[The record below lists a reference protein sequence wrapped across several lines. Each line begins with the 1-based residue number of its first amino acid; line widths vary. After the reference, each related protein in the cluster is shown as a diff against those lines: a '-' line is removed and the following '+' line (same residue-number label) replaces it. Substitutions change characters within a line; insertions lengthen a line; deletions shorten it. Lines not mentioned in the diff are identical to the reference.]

1 MTLEIDIQKK
11 IQEGYRKFLENNS
24 LRSREGQKQMISL
37 VANTVGN
44 IKQDASGQRN
54 SDNGIC
60 VVEAG
65 TGTGKTIAYLL
76 STLPLARLTG
86 KQVVVSTGTV
96 ALQEQLVN
104 KDIPMLLK
112 SADWNYSVSLV
123 KGRGRYL
130 CPLRLEQ
137 CLDGAKAKESGVFL
151 FDDEVNFNPSENII
165 KKYRTMDKA
174 ISDGTWLG
182 DKDSWPD
189 ILEDIDWRPLTVN
202 RSQCAG
208 RKCRHI
214 TKCCFFKA
222 RDDIEKS
229 DCIVA
234 NHDLVMADLA
244 LGGGVILPAPEDTI
258 YIFDEAHKI
267 SSTAINHFSSQ
278 CRLKSTTNWLG
289 QIKKQISTKH
299 LLFKGAPIVQDYLE
313 KIGDAAD
320 ISEKL
325 IGLSYPVFE
334 KYIEKNDV
342 GKSLFNFSRGDP
354 GDEIREISENIS
366 KELNT
371 FSNLTKTLSE
381 KLTDIMDDLHFPIP
395 RVDLEQLFQQ
405 IGSWQGRAES
415 NKQLWQS
422 YSQSSHHDLE
432 TEDNDMSIQ
441 HERSPSARWLSIE
454 ESNLGNI
461 DICLSSSPTDAG
473 GILQM
478 NLWKHCY
485 SAILTSATIRTLGSF
500 NNFKKNVGLPGSS
513 ECKAVEGAFN
523 FFNAGS
529 LLIPDIGVDAGDST
543 AHTVALIKKLPHL
556 IDSNEGTL
564 VLFSSRRQMDQVFDG
579 LSGDFKKNILTQGL
593 FTHHEIVCRHKQAID
608 ENNGSII
615 FGLASFAE
623 GMDFPGDYC
632 RHVIIAKIPF
642 SVPDDPIYR
651 TLSEWIE
658 EQGGNPFMELMLPEA
673 SIRLHQACG
682 RLIRS
687 EADTGRVTILDR
699 RILTK
704 RYGEK
709 LLADLP
715 PFSRKF

>member
-1 MTLEIDIQKK
+1 MTLEIKTQKK
-11 IQEGYRKFLENNS
+11 IQEGYRKFLKNNG
-24 LRSREGQKQMISL
+24 LRPRLGQKQMISL
-37 VANTVGN
+37 VANTVGD
-44 IKQDASGQRN
+44 IKQDTSGQRN

-76 STLPLARLTG
+76 STLPLARLMG
-86 KQVVVSTGTV
+86 KQVVISTGTV

-112 SADWNYSVSLV
+112 SADWDYSVSLV

-137 CLDGAKAKESGVFL
+137 YLDGAKAKESGVFL
-151 FDDEVNFNPSENII
+151 FDDETNFNPSESII
-165 KKYRTMDKA
+165 KKYHAMDKS
-174 ISDGTWLG
+174 INDGAWRG
-182 DKDSWPD
+182 DRDSWSD
-189 ILEDIDWRPLTVN
+189 IIEDTDWRPLTVN

-214 TKCCFFKA
+214 AKCCFFKA

-229 DCIVA
+229 ECIVA

-278 CRLKSTTNWLG
+278 CRLKSSANWLG
-289 QIKKQISTKH
+289 QVKKQISVKR
-299 LLFKGAPIVQDYLE
+299 LLFKDTPTVQEYFE

-334 KYIEKNDV
+334 KYIEKNDA
-342 GKSLFNFSRGDP
+342 GKSLCSFSRGDP

-371 FSNLTKTLSE
+371 FSNLTKMLAE
-381 KLTDIMDDLHFPIP
+381 NLTDVMDDPYFPIP

-405 IGSWQGRAES
+405 VGAWQGRAES
-415 NKQLWQS
+415 IKQLWQS
-422 YSQSSHHDLE
+422 YSQSPHYDLE
-432 TEDNDMSIQ
+432 AENNAIIKQ
-441 HERSPSARWLSIE
+441 YERSPSARWLSIE

-473 GILQM
+473 GILQV

-485 SAILTSATIRTLGSF
+485 SAILTSATLRTLGSF
-500 NNFKKNVGLPGSS
+500 NSFTKNVGLLGNSD
-513 ECKAVEGAFN
+513 CKAVEGAFD
-523 FFNAGS
+523 FLSAGS
-529 LLIPDIGVDAGDST
+529 LVIPDIGVDASDSV
-543 AHTVALIKKLPHL
+543 AHTEALIKKLPQL
-556 IDSNEGTL
+556 IDCNEGTL
-564 VLFSSRRQMDQVFDG
+564 VLFSSRRQMESVLDG
-579 LSGDFKKNILTQGL
+579 LSGEFKKSILTQGQ
-593 FTHHEIVCRHKQAID
+593 FTHQEIVYRHKQAID
-608 ENNGSII
+608 KNNGSII

-642 SVPDDPIYR
+642 SVPDDPIYT

-658 EQGGNPFMELMLPEA
+658 EQGGNPFMDLMLPEA

-687 EADTGRVTILDR
+687 ETDTGKVTILDR

>member
-24 LRSREGQKQMISL
+24 LRSRVGQKQMISL

-182 DKDSWPD
+182 DRDSWPD

-229 DCIVA
+229 ECIVA
-234 NHDLVMADLA
+234 NHDLEMAD
-244 LGGGVILPAPEDTI
+244 
-258 YIFDEAHKI
+258 
-267 SSTAINHFSSQ
+267 
-278 CRLKSTTNWLG
+278 
-289 QIKKQISTKH
+289 
-299 LLFKGAPIVQDYLE
+299 
-313 KIGDAAD
+313 
-320 ISEKL
+320 
-325 IGLSYPVFE
+325 
-334 KYIEKNDV
+334 
-342 GKSLFNFSRGDP
+342 
-354 GDEIREISENIS
+354 
-366 KELNT
+366 
-371 FSNLTKTLSE
+371 
-381 KLTDIMDDLHFPIP
+381 
-395 RVDLEQLFQQ
+395 
-405 IGSWQGRAES
+405 
-415 NKQLWQS
+415 
-422 YSQSSHHDLE
+422 
-432 TEDNDMSIQ
+432 
-441 HERSPSARWLSIE
+441 
-454 ESNLGNI
+454 
-461 DICLSSSPTDAG
+461 
-473 GILQM
+473 
-478 NLWKHCY
+478 
-485 SAILTSATIRTLGSF
+485 
-500 NNFKKNVGLPGSS
+500 
-513 ECKAVEGAFN
+513 
-523 FFNAGS
+523 
-529 LLIPDIGVDAGDST
+529 
-543 AHTVALIKKLPHL
+543 
-556 IDSNEGTL
+556 
-564 VLFSSRRQMDQVFDG
+564 
-579 LSGDFKKNILTQGL
+579 
-593 FTHHEIVCRHKQAID
+593 
-608 ENNGSII
+608 
-615 FGLASFAE
+615 
-623 GMDFPGDYC
+623 
-632 RHVIIAKIPF
+632 
-642 SVPDDPIYR
+642 
-651 TLSEWIE
+651 
-658 EQGGNPFMELMLPEA
+658 
-673 SIRLHQACG
+673 
-682 RLIRS
+682 
-687 EADTGRVTILDR
+687 
-699 RILTK
+699 
-704 RYGEK
+704 
-709 LLADLP
+709 
-715 PFSRKF
+715 

>member
-1 MTLEIDIQKK
+1 
-11 IQEGYRKFLENNS
+11 
-24 LRSREGQKQMISL
+24 
-37 VANTVGN
+37 
-44 IKQDASGQRN
+44 
-54 SDNGIC
+54 
-60 VVEAG
+60 
-65 TGTGKTIAYLL
+65 
-76 STLPLARLTG
+76 
-86 KQVVVSTGTV
+86 
-96 ALQEQLVN
+96 
-104 KDIPMLLK
+104 
-112 SADWNYSVSLV
+112 
-123 KGRGRYL
+123 
-130 CPLRLEQ
+130 
-137 CLDGAKAKESGVFL
+137 
-151 FDDEVNFNPSENII
+151 
-165 KKYRTMDKA
+165 
-174 ISDGTWLG
+174 
-182 DKDSWPD
+182 
-189 ILEDIDWRPLTVN
+189 
-202 RSQCAG
+202 
-208 RKCRHI
+208 
-214 TKCCFFKA
+214 
-222 RDDIEKS
+222 
-229 DCIVA
+229 
-234 NHDLVMADLA
+234 
-244 LGGGVILPAPEDTI
+244 
-258 YIFDEAHKI
+258 
-267 SSTAINHFSSQ
+267 
-278 CRLKSTTNWLG
+278 
-289 QIKKQISTKH
+289 
-299 LLFKGAPIVQDYLE
+299 
-313 KIGDAAD
+313 
-320 ISEKL
+320 
-325 IGLSYPVFE
+325 

-395 RVDLEQLFQQ
+395 RLDLEQLFQQ

-415 NKQLWQS
+415 IKQLWQS

-432 TEDNDMSIQ
+432 TEDNDMAIQ

-500 NNFKKNVGLPGSS
+500 NNFKKNVGLPGNS

-543 AHTVALIKKLPHL
+543 AHTVALIKKLPQL

-579 LSGDFKKNILTQGL
+579 LSGDFKKKILTQGL